1 MTGTQRP
8 VFKPFKKTNLMK
20 KILYS
25 VMIAA
30 LVFAGYACSS
40 SSDSPE
46 LNVSVSNLDFGNVR
60 TGEVNTL
67 TLDIRNDGDVTLDD
81 VNVAVTGAGFAVAQ
95 GDMQFAL
102 NVGQSRTVSITFT
115 TDNPGDFSGSVTVS
129 SVSQNLVRTVNL
141 AAFAVDAIVG
151 TWISQGEDIAP
162 GLAGPPFL
170 NVEIVAT
177 FNADNTYNV
186 ESLDTNGST
195 ISFTGTWVAGAPNA
209 EGIRSILLEQATPFA
224 AVSSGIFRINGS
236 RMEYEVIQQGL
247 TGVEPPTVEGGFGST
262 LIGGNPTGAFWI
274 QRYSRVEVV
283 PTN

>member
-1 MTGTQRP
+1 
-8 VFKPFKKTNLMK
+8 MK
-20 KILYS
+20 KILYT

-46 LNVSVSNLDFGNVR
+46 LNVSTSNLDFGDVR

-67 TLDIRNDGDVTLDD
+67 SLEIRNDGDVTLDD
-81 VNVAVTGAGFAVAQ
+81 VNVAVTGAGFAIAES
-95 GDMQFAL
+95 DMQFAL
-102 NVGQSRTVSITFT
+102 NVGQSRTVNITFT
-115 TDNPGDFSGSVTVS
+115 TDNAGDFSGSVTVS

-186 ESLDTNGST
+186 ESLDQSGST
-195 ISFTGTWVAGAPNA
+195 ISYTGTWVAGAPNDA
-209 EGIRSILLEQATPFA
+209 GIRSILLEQATPFA
-224 AVSSGIFRINGS
+224 VVSSGIFRINGS

-262 LIGGNPTGAFWI
+262 LVGGNPTGPFWI
-274 QRYSRVEVV
+274 QQYSRVQAV
-283 PTN
+283 PN